1 MIDLKLVAYVG
12 VEIEDRNLEL
22 TCLTPGKGDWKTVN
36 HFPPFDS
43 FMSAILFH
51 ISLSFSSLIQK
62 EWKFQNKLSKV
73 NNHVQHPPMIGTH
86 FVKLKGI

>member
-12 VEIEDRNLEL
+12 VEIEDGNLEL

-36 HFPPFDS
+36 HFPSFDS

-51 ISLSFSSLIQK
+51 ISLSFSSLIHIQK
-62 EWKFQNKLSKV
+62 E
-73 NNHVQHPPMIGTH
+73 
-86 FVKLKGI
+86 